1 MHKLKYYKMK
11 HDVTDPVFATS
22 GSACFDMFCYICEQ
36 GRITTNTVPPLVT
49 IYTMDNKKE
58 LRECHTW
65 AGKRCEFNTGFE
77 LYPGER
83 VLVPTGLIF
92 NIPEGHSVRLHARS
106 SISLKKGLIIPNGEG
121 IIDSDYYHQTFVML
135 YNAGAD
141 EIRIENNE
149 RIAQGELIKTC
160 DYQLLETTDVPEQK
174 TDRIGGLGSTG
185 K

>member
-36 GRITTNTVPPLVT
+36 GRITTNTATPLVT

-121 IIDSDYYHQTFVML
+121 IIDSDYYHTSCCIMQVLMRFVFIMV
-135 YNAGAD
+135 
-141 EIRIENNE
+141 IE
-149 RIAQGELIKTC
+149 
-160 DYQLLETTDVPEQK
+160 LLKVN
-174 TDRIGGLGSTG
+174 
-185 K
+185 